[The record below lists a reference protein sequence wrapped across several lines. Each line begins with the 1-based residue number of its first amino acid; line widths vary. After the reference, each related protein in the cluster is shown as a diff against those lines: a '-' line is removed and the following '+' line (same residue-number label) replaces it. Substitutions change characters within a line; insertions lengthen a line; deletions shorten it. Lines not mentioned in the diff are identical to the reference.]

1 MSLDLQEERRQLMEQ
16 VLDIYDPDNEGHVQ
30 TKDSTKILKAMGRTL
45 NDGDELN
52 FREMADPDNTG
63 VISKK
68 KFLETFESLFSL
80 PNESVN
86 ELYEAFR
93 VFDVNNTGK
102 ISVKNFKN
110 VLVNIGEEFNEQ
122 EVDDIL
128 KYIDVDRDGNIN
140 IRDFI
145 EVWKLQ

>member
-30 TKDSTKILKAMGRTL
+30 TKDSSKILKAMGRTL

-63 VISKK
+63 VISKQ
-68 KFLETFESLFSL
+68 KFMQTFETLFSL
-80 PNESVN
+80 PDENVN
-86 ELYEAFR
+86 ELLEAFK

-122 EVDDIL
+122 EVDDVL

>member
-1 MSLDLQEERRQLMEQ
+1 
-16 VLDIYDPDNEGHVQ
+16 
-30 TKDSTKILKAMGRTL
+30 MGRTL

-140 IRDFI
+140 IKDFI